1 MLCQCGRGIVA
12 CGGVCMSCWDD
23 IQPKLPVRWSKLNV
37 QSTERLEG
45 SKIWLDEVATTAG
58 DMNVLTLEKLL
69 DAYNKL
75 PPKREIIRSR
85 QCVDAQGNPAVY
97 EFNQEVESPGY
108 FSPSGAYVPGACGR
122 KVTIVAHPD
131 TGL

>member
-12 CGGVCMSCWDD
+12 CAGVCMRCWDD

-37 QSTERLEG
+37 QSTERREG
-45 SKIWLDEVATTAG
+45 SKIWLDEVATAAC
-58 DMNVLTLEKLL
+58 DIDVLTLEKLL

-85 QCVDAQGNPAVY
+85 QCVDTQGNPAVY
-97 EFNQEVESPGY
+97 EFRQEAESAGY
-108 FSPSGAYVPGACGR
+108 FSPSGEWMPAAFGH